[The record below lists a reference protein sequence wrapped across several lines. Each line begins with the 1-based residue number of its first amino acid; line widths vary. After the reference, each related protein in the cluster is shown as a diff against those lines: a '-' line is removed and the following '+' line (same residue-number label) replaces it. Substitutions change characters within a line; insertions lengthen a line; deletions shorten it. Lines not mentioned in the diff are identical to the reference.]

1 VRPVEDTGGTG
12 PSIWQDGGMSEQQT
26 GSVVAVSRDD
36 KHRFSKP
43 LVESIRLIAGHGIE
57 GDTHAGP
64 TTQHRYLIRTDP
76 QRANLT
82 QVHLVRSELFD
93 ELAADGFAVSAGQ
106 LGENI
111 ATSGVDLLA
120 LPLGTRLHLGPDAVV
135 EVTGMRDPCSMI
147 DKFQQGL
154 KGALKSTDA
163 SGHILRRAGIM
174 GIVVSDGT
182 VSPGDTL
189 RVELPTGEH
198 LPLGVV

>member
-1 VRPVEDTGGTG
+1 MT
-12 PSIWQDGGMSEQQT
+12 EQQT

-43 LVESIRLIAGHGIE
+43 VVPSIRLVAGHGIE
-57 GDTHAGP
+57 GDSHAGP

-76 QRANLT
+76 TRANLT

-93 ELAADGFAVSAGQ
+93 ELAAEGFEVTPGQ

-111 ATSGVDLLA
+111 ATAGLDLLA
-120 LPLGTRLHLGPDAVV
+120 LPVGTLLHLGADAVV

-154 KGALKSTDA
+154 KGALKIKDHA
-163 SGHILRRAGIM
+163 GHITRRAGIM
-174 GIVVSDGT
+174 GIVVADGT
-182 VSPGDTL
+182 VVPGDAL
-189 RVELPTGEH
+189 VVELPAEPH
-198 LPLGVV
+198 RPLGVV